1 MPLIGRGDRCGSS
14 FPSSTE
20 KSGQVQVTAI
30 SRKKMAEGSDDGD
43 ELSIYLKHVSGKVLF
58 LLVLLALVIVTAI
71 ISATTGPYKVTFWDV
86 VCSVVDH
93 GDSTVDVI
101 IWNLRL
107 PRIVA
112 AILVGA
118 ALGVSGAVMQC
129 VLRNPLG
136 SPFTLGISNAA
147 AFGAALGIIF
157 LGGGTVLGQ
166 SVTTTYI
173 DNPYIVTGSAFVW
186 ALIATAIIVL
196 LVKITKVSPEA
207 MVLTGVAVS
216 SIFAAGL
223 AALQYFSNDS
233 ALSNIVYWQ
242 FGDLGKINWDQN
254 WILFFVVVII
264 CLFFYLKRWDYN
276 ALDSGDEV
284 AKGLGVETDMI
295 RIVSLILSSLLTAVA
310 VSFVGIIGFVGLL
323 APHVVRR
330 IIGNDHRFLIP
341 GSMLLGSLVLLV
353 SDTVG
358 RNMGD
363 LLNWAFGLGVP
374 SFIIPVGIITS
385 FIGGPLFIYILIRG
399 YRNADKS

>member
-1 MPLIGRGDRCGSS
+1 MSTNKVRQK
-14 FPSSTE
+14 PSE
-20 KSGQVQVTAI
+20 GKS
-30 SRKKMAEGSDDGD
+30 SDDV
-43 ELSIYLKHVSGKVLF
+43 LSEYLKHVSGKMMF
-58 LLVLLALVIVTAI
+58 LLALLFI
-71 ISATTGPYKVTFWDV
+71 IILVAVYSTTIGPYRISFWDSMV
-86 VCSVVDH
+86 SVFTH
-93 GDSTVDVI
+93 GDSTTDVI

-147 AFGAALGIIF
+147 AFGAAIGIIV

-173 DNPYIVTGSAFVW
+173 DNPYLVTGSAFAWSVV
-186 ALIATAIIVL
+186 ATVIIIVL
-196 LVKITKVSPEA
+196 VKVTKVSPEA
-207 MVLTGVAVS
+207 MVLTGVAIS
-216 SIFAAGL
+216 SIFSAGL

-254 WILFFVVVII
+254 TILFIVVVFI
-264 CLFFYLKRWDYN
+264 CAFFYWKRWDYN
-276 ALDSGDEV
+276 ALDTGDDV
-284 AKGLGVETDMI
+284 AKGLGVNTDGI
-295 RIVSLILSSLLTAVA
+295 RIVSMVLSSLLTAVA
-310 VSFVGIIGFVGLL
+310 VSFVGIIGFIGLL

-330 IIGNDHRFLIP
+330 VVGNDHRFLIP
-341 GSMLLGSLVLLV
+341 GSMLVGALVLLV

-363 LLNWAFGLGVP
+363 LLNWAFDLGVP

-399 YRNADKS
+399 YKNVDQG

>member
-1 MPLIGRGDRCGSS
+1 MMPINKARSKASETTSS
-14 FPSSTE
+14 D
-20 KSGQVQVTAI
+20 KV
-30 SRKKMAEGSDDGD
+30 
-43 ELSIYLKHVSGKVLF
+43 LSEYLKHISGKVMF
-58 LLVLLALVIVTAI
+58 LLALLIMIIIVAVF
-71 ISATTGPYKVTFWDV
+71 ATTIGPYKITFLDAFG
-86 VCSVVDH
+86 SIIDH
-93 GDSTVDVI
+93 NDSTASII

-136 SPFTLGISNAA
+136 SPYTLGISNAA
-147 AFGAALGIIF
+147 AFGAAIGIIV

-173 DNPYIVTGSAFVW
+173 DNPYLVTGSAFAW
-186 ALIATAIIVL
+186 SIAATILIII
-196 LVKITKVSPEA
+196 LVKVTKVSPEA
-207 MVLTGVAVS
+207 MVLTGVAIS
-216 SIFAAGL
+216 SIFSAGL

-242 FGDLGKINWDQN
+242 FGDLGKINWEQN
-254 WILFFVVVII
+254 TIMFVAVVVI
-264 CLFFYLKRWDYN
+264 CLYFFLKRWDYN
-276 ALDSGDEV
+276 ALDTGDDV
-284 AKGLGVETDMI
+284 AKGLGVNTDGI
-295 RIVSLILSSLLTAVA
+295 RITSMLLSSLLTAVA
-310 VSFVGIIGFVGLL
+310 VSFVGIIGFIGLL

-330 IIGNDHRFLIP
+330 FIGSDHRFLIP
-341 GSMLLGSLVLLV
+341 GSMLLGALVLLV

-363 LLNWAFGLGVP
+363 LLNWAFDLDLP

-399 YRNADKS
+399 YKHVDQS

>member
-1 MPLIGRGDRCGSS
+1 LLWGISLMSGELNTQAEAAT
-14 FPSSTE
+14 TE
-20 KSGQVQVTAI
+20 
-30 SRKKMAEGSDDGD
+30 D
-43 ELSIYLKHVSGKVLF
+43 EMSQYTKHVAKKTVF
-58 LLVLLALVIVTAI
+58 LLVLLLAI
-71 ISATTGPYKVTFWDV
+71 IIIALFATIIGTYPLEPWDV
-86 VCSVVDH
+86 INAVFNYH
-93 GDSTVDVI
+93 GTTEDII

-118 ALGVSGAVMQC
+118 ALGVSGTIMQC

-147 AFGAALGIIF
+147 AFGAAIGIIV
-157 LGGGTVLGQ
+157 LGGGTILGQ

-173 DNPYIVTGSAFVW
+173 DNPYLVTGCAF
-186 ALIATAIIVL
+186 AFAMLATVILIVL
-196 LVKITKVSPEA
+196 VKVTKVSPEA
-207 MVLTGVAVS
+207 MVLTGVAIS
-216 SIFAAGL
+216 SIFSAGL

-233 ALSNIVYWQ
+233 ALSTIVYWQ

-254 WILFFVVVII
+254 IILLVVVIVI
-264 CLFFYLKRWDYN
+264 CIFFFWRRWDYN
-276 ALDSGDEV
+276 ALDTGDEV
-284 AKGLGVETDMI
+284 AKGLGVNTDRI
-295 RIVSLILSSLLTAVA
+295 RIVSMAMASLVTAVA

-330 IIGNDHRFLIP
+330 FIGSDHRFLIP

-363 LLNWAFGLGVP
+363 LLNWTFGLGVP
-374 SFIIPVGIITS
+374 SFVIPVGIITS
-385 FIGGPLFIYILIRG
+385 FIGGPLFIWILIRG
-399 YRNADKS
+399 YRHVDQG